1 MRKMPKTY
9 ETLNLPP
16 LTDEQ
21 LKRLKTVKGMKEEDI
36 DTKDIPEW
44 KFNDPHHY
52 YAQSLRIKKDRICTT
67 IDHDNIKW
75 LKIDGKGYQTRLNAV
90 IRWARMNGCPIE
102 KFN

>member
-1 MRKMPKTY
+1 MSKMPKTY
-9 ETLNLPP
+9 ESLNLPP

-21 LKRLKTVKGMKEEDI
+21 LKRLKTVKGMKEENI

-44 KFNDPHHY
+44 KFNDPHRY

>member
-1 MRKMPKTY
+1 MSKMPRTY
-9 ETLNLPP
+9 ESLNLPP

-21 LKRLKTVKGMKEEDI
+21 LKRLKTVKDMKEEDI

-44 KFNDPHHY
+44 KFKDPHHY

-67 IDHDNIKW
+67 IDHDNVEW
-75 LKIDGKGYQTRLNAV
+75 LKKDGKGYQTRLNAV